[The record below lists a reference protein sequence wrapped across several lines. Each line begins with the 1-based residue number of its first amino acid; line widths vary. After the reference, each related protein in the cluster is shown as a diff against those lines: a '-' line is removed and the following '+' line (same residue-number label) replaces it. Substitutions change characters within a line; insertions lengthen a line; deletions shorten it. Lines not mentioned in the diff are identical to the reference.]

1 MSARS
6 KRVATRTDAP
16 DSRSYEFAVGLD
28 SCQTYALAAWD
39 DDRELENKLQ
49 IMSNR
54 YPFEN
59 TRYDQDPESQH
70 DTNPPVYFVH
80 ISNFFDDRNNLAYYI
95 RGTRNVE
102 RFLGGMSGMQ
112 AYDGPLLYTITPHQ
126 CLYIL
131 ESVNLRR
138 VSQAETTRKVPKN
151 EMPMGRLKWRY
162 LYETGRLAWEGKG
175 LVEPYFDSGDS
186 GTMGGTFPNEYGR
199 KSHPQDGLALAVQST
214 EPAPGPV
221 SKGKMKAS
229 HVTTHAVSNGN
240 SDINFGGSASSTNE
254 KQGKEYKSA
263 SNVVETAVDLGEDRQ
278 NLDAYKR
285 ALQADNIDDMWVKM
299 RDRIHRKQSHVAE
312 LDPVMRD
319 LTNDLISL
327 TRREESLE
335 QGRAPDPHQTGGSN
349 SAKDSTDLPE
359 DIAFQR
365 AQLIQRFAN
374 AGANRWKVRYKD
386 TIYKGLGDLQDIV
399 ADRHEIKAFLMDLL
413 LHEGQDRRPP
423 TATNTLE
430 PDEIQT
436 VMQLA
441 DVTELLREYECKRQ
455 ELEEENGDPEQVTG
469 LEDLGR
475 SLESQT
481 VNCVDSLADILFQYW
496 NKRQFENAWSA
507 AARDTGA
514 EQLTEYQEDLVT
526 KVMELTHQNERVAI
540 RLLQRSW

>member
-1 MSARS
+1 
-6 KRVATRTDAP
+6 
-16 DSRSYEFAVGLD
+16 
-28 SCQTYALAAWD
+28 
-39 DDRELENKLQ
+39 
-49 IMSNR
+49 
-54 YPFEN
+54 
-59 TRYDQDPESQH
+59 
-70 DTNPPVYFVH
+70 VH

-102 RFLGGMSGMQ
+102 RFIGGMSGMQ

-131 ESVNLRR
+131 ESVNLRKT
-138 VSQAETTRKVPKN
+138 SQAESTRKVPKN

-162 LYETGRLAWEGKG
+162 LYETGRLAWKRKG
-175 LVEPYFDSGDS
+175 LVESYLGSSDS
-186 GTMGGTFPNEYGR
+186 GTMEGIIQNEHGKEAHR
-199 KSHPQDGLALAVQST
+199 EGGLALAVQST
-214 EPAPGPV
+214 EPVPTPV

-229 HVTTHAVSNGN
+229 HVTTHAVSDGN
-240 SDINFGGSASSTNE
+240 AEINLGGSASSTNR
-254 KQGKEYKSA
+254 KQGKESKNASSA
-263 SNVVETAVDLGEDRQ
+263 VETAVDLGEDRQ

-299 RDRIHRKQSHVAE
+299 RDRIRRKQPNIAE

-327 TRREESLE
+327 TRCEESLE
-335 QGRAPDPHQTGGSN
+335 QGRVLDPHQTGDSKGTN
-349 SAKDSTDLPE
+349 DSTGLPE
-359 DIAFQR
+359 DITFQK
-365 AQLIQRFAN
+365 AQLVQRFAN

-413 LHEGQDRRPP
+413 LHEGQDRTPL

-436 VMQLA
+436 VIQLA
-441 DVTELLREYECKRQ
+441 DVTELYREYECKRQ
-455 ELEEENGDPEQVTG
+455 ELEEETVDPEQVAG

-481 VNCVDSLADILFQYW
+481 VNCVDSLANVLFQYW
-496 NKRQFENAWSA
+496 NKRRNENAWTA
-507 AARDTGA
+507 AARDTVG